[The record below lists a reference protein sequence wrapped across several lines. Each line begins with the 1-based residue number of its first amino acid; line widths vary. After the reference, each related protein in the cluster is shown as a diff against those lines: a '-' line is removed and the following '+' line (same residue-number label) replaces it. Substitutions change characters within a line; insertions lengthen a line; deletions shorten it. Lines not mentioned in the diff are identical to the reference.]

1 MSNGSSGVIAGVAV
15 VALSAGCMGGFTVY
29 TDMQLM
35 KLEMKN
41 VQTTLDERKVSED
54 RFNALMNRMDK
65 TLAVNTEAINSLQK
79 AVNRLENGGYIAI
92 NYNNPEIP
100 NDSRERNLPE

>member
-15 VALSAGCMGGFTVY
+15 VALSAGCMGGFTMY

-35 KLEMKN
+35 KLEMSN
-41 VQTTLDERKVSED
+41 VHRALDERKASEEKFD
-54 RFNALMNRMDK
+54 ALMTRMDK

-79 AVNRLENGGYIAI
+79 AVNRLEGGNFIAI
-92 NYNNPEIP
+92 NYKDKREVPE
-100 NDSRERNLPE
+100 

>member
-15 VALSAGCMGGFTVY
+15 VALSAGCMGGFTMY
-29 TDMQLM
+29 TDLQLM

-41 VQTTLDERKVSED
+41 VQTLLEEKDKSDKQFT
-54 RFNALMNRMDK
+54 ALMTRMDK

-79 AVNRLENGGYIAI
+79 AVNRLESGGFITM
-92 NYNNPEIP
+92 IP
-100 NDSRERNLPE
+100 RKEDDYDSRD

>member
-15 VALSAGCMGGFTVY
+15 VALSAGCMGGFTMY

-35 KLEMKN
+35 KLEMAN
-41 VQTTLDERKVSED
+41 VHRTLDERKASEEKFD
-54 RFNALMNRMDK
+54 ALMIRMDK

-79 AVNRLENGGYIAI
+79 AVNRLENGGFIAV
-92 NYNNPEIP
+92 NYNNKQETV
-100 NDSRERNLPE
+100 E

>member
-15 VALSAGCMGGFTVY
+15 VALSAGCMGGFTMY

-35 KLEMKN
+35 KLEMSN
-41 VQTTLDERKVSED
+41 VHRTLEERKASEEKFD
-54 RFNALMNRMDK
+54 ALMIRMDK

-79 AVNRLENGGYIAI
+79 AVNRLENGGFIAI
-92 NYNNPEIP
+92 NYN
-100 NDSRERNLPE
+100 DQREVPQ